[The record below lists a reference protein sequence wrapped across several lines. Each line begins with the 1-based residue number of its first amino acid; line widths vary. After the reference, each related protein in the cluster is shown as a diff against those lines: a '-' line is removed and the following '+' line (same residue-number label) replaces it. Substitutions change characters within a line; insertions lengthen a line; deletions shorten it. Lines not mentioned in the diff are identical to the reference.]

1 MRRLLGL
8 LGPPRE
14 LVQAVE
20 ANRHR
25 LYRVAFSWCHDAA
38 LADDLV
44 QDALSKALRSAAQ
57 LRSVDSV
64 VPWLF
69 AILSN
74 CWRDHLRRRRDGEDI
89 DAIDEADLPLRDSA
103 EDDCARA
110 QVAGRVRSAVAALPV
125 GQREVVTLVDLEEFS
140 YAEVAAI
147 LSIPVGTVMS
157 RLSRARSALREALV
171 EQVRGESPAL
181 RLLRG
186 RK

>member
-1 MRRLLGL
+1 LRRLLGL

-14 LVQAVE
+14 LARAVE
-20 ANRHR
+20 ANRDR
-25 LYRVAFSWCHDAA
+25 LYRVAFSWCHDGA

-44 QDALSKALRSAAQ
+44 QEAVSKALQNAAQ
-57 LRSVDSV
+57 LRNVDSA

-69 AILSN
+69 AILNN
-74 CWRDHLRRRRDGEDI
+74 CWRDHLRRRREGEDI
-89 DAIDEADLPLRDSA
+89 DAVDEAELPLGDSA
-103 EDDCARA
+103 EDDCSRA
-110 QVAGRVRSAVAALPV
+110 QIAARVRSAIAALPV

-157 RLSRARSALREALV
+157 RLSRARGALREALV
-171 EQVRGESPAL
+171 EQVRGESPTL

-186 RK
+186 RT